1 MTEEQS
7 IGKYLD
13 KPPVFDDPDFRYPDF
28 RWPTRIWDTQIIDHD
43 SGYKPE
49 AVFINQL
56 DLSTPLP
63 TTELYLFGFKVLLS
77 KVVLAKSSPDP
88 REGRWIR
95 VYAIKEYQRDRDM
108 CRDLFLQQYRDDCD
122 GTFYRQYDSQICESW
137 EYEDLKNKSQ
147 YNLSGKKIY
156 WGQHPTKMWP
166 KGPDGLLYLVA
177 QVKEKRRKFAT
188 DAFSG
193 GMRFMLFSGEIDGEL
208 DYAIYF
214 VN

>member
-1 MTEEQS
+1 MGVERKE
-7 IGKYLD
+7 KYLD
-13 KPPVFDDPDFRYPDF
+13 KPPVSCEPDFRYPILH
-28 RWPTRIWDTQIIDHD
+28 WPKRIWNTEIVSHD
-43 SGYKPE
+43 PDYGPE
-49 AVFINQL
+49 PVFITQL
-56 DLSTPLP
+56 DLPEMLP
-63 TTELYLFGFKVLLS
+63 PTRVYLFGFKILMS
-77 KVVLAKSSPDP
+77 KITLAEPDP
-88 REGRWIR
+88 EPEEGDWIR
-95 VYAIKEYQRDRDM
+95 VYCIKEYRRDRKTW
-108 CRDLFLQQYRDDCD
+108 RELFLQQYEDDCD

-147 YNLSGKKIY
+147 YNLSGKQIY